1 MKNRFLCL
9 FVIATVRAAGCV
21 APPPES
27 TALTEEDVAAIR
39 GSVAELVQLFL
50 ADAWDG
56 DAVANLWTENGM
68 LMPPNA
74 PPIVGRVN
82 ILAMYQTFTVTEFTM
97 IPLEI
102 DGRDGL
108 AYVRGEYS
116 STLTVEDVDEPI
128 SGSGKW
134 INLWRKQSDGTWLM
148 THEIWNSN
156 GE

>member
-9 FVIATVRAAGCV
+9 FVIAIVWAEGCV

-50 ADAWDG
+50 ANAWDA
-56 DAVANLWTENGM
+56 DDVAKLWTGDGM
-68 LMPPNA
+68 LMSPDA
-74 PPIVGRVN
+74 PPIVGRAD
-82 ILAMYQTFTVTEFTM
+82 ILAMYQMFTVTEFSMT
-97 IPLEI
+97 PLEI
-102 DGRDGL
+102 YGRNGL
-108 AYVRGEYS
+108 AYARGEYS
-116 STLTVEDVDEPI
+116 STLTVKDADEPI

-134 INLWRKQSDGTWLM
+134 INLWRKQADGTWLI

-156 GE
+156 SK